1 VYGELVAYIGK
12 RVLQGYN
19 MRRITNKRNTAMCCV
34 CEEERERRGSIHSA
48 SRATAHPPG
57 NIYTPLSLSL

>member
-1 VYGELVAYIGK
+1 VYGEQLVAYIGK

-19 MRRITNKRNTAMCCV
+19 MRRITNKRNAAMCV

-48 SRATAHPPG
+48 SRAAAHPPG